1 MYLAYQLNFTQMQNA
16 VSTLTSRAGIAGILS
31 GIVWFLTVITPVIP
45 NPWGNLISAIL
56 GVVALYWH
64 GTVITAARAAGVR
77 SKGVLV

>member
-1 MYLAYQLNFTQMQNA
+1 MQSIA
-16 VSTLTSRAGIAGILS
+16 STLTSKAGITGILA
-31 GIVWFLTVITPVIP
+31 GIVWFLTVITPVVP
-45 NPWGNLISAIL
+45 QPWGNLISAIL